1 MRRLLA
7 FTMGCALLM
16 SACSGAGG
24 GIETSELTVFA
35 ASSLTAAFS
44 EIGKDFE
51 AANPG
56 VSVTFNFGPS
66 DGLAAQIE
74 SEGTAD
80 VFASASPSRMDDVAS
95 KVGVRD
101 RSDFTSNELTIITP
115 PDDPAGIDSIDDLAK
130 PGVQL
135 ILAAPG
141 TPIGDYARE
150 VLRKADIAR
159 AALANVVSNEQT
171 DPGVVAKIAAGEAD
185 AGIVY
190 ASDVTPAVAPTVR
203 AVRIAHAVN
212 IVAVYPIAVVD
223 GGANQTL
230 AQAFVAYVTGADGQD
245 TLRQY
250 GFLPPP

>member
-1 MRRLLA
+1 
-7 FTMGCALLM
+7 M

-101 RSDFTSNELTIITP
+101 RSD
-115 PDDPAGIDSIDDLAK
+115 
-130 PGVQL
+130 
-135 ILAAPG
+135 
-141 TPIGDYARE
+141 
-150 VLRKADIAR
+150 
-159 AALANVVSNEQT
+159 
-171 DPGVVAKIAAGEAD
+171 
-185 AGIVY
+185 
-190 ASDVTPAVAPTVR
+190 
-203 AVRIAHAVN
+203 
-212 IVAVYPIAVVD
+212 
-223 GGANQTL
+223 
-230 AQAFVAYVTGADGQD
+230 
-245 TLRQY
+245 
-250 GFLPPP
+250 